1 MDIEWLALPESGY
14 LARTSWRLVSAAVL
28 GGLIGVER
36 EWVGKAA
43 GLRTHMTVALGAAAF
58 VLIALEAAPAAP
70 DLSPVIQGIAA
81 GIGFIGAGTILK
93 RSNAESIQG
102 LTTAAT
108 IWLTAAIGAATG
120 AGHGWLALVCV
131 VTAWVILTIMTTVE
145 RWVARRGNE
154 TRGES

>member
-1 MDIEWLALPESGY
+1 MDTEWLALPDAGY
-14 LARTSWRLVSAAVL
+14 LTRITWRLVSAAVL

-43 GLRTHMTVALGAAAF
+43 GLRTHMTVSLGAAAF
-58 VLIALEAAPAAP
+58 ILVALEAMPANP
-70 DLSPVIQGIAA
+70 DLAPVIQGIAT

-93 RSNAESIQG
+93 RNSAESIQG

-120 AGHGWLALVCV
+120 AGHGWLAAVCV
-131 VTAWVILTIMTTVE
+131 VTAWVILTIMGAVE
-145 RWVARRGNE
+145 RWVERRA
-154 TRGES
+154 TR